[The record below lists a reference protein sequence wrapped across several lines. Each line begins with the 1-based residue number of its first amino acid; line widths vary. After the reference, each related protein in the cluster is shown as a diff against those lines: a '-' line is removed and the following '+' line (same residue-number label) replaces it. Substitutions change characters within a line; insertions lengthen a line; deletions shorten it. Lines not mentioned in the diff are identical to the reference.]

1 MTTTFEP
8 DQYSV
13 LLARAERAT
22 QPWLSQLGSDAV
34 EEFRHLASSGEL
46 EMALESFLLSAME
59 VALTFDPEQK
69 REFRELCVALDLHRD
84 AVLSADFWDRASAYL
99 SS

>member
-13 LLARAERAT
+13 LLARTERAT

-34 EEFRHLASSGEL
+34 EEFRHFASSGEL
-46 EMALESFLLSAME
+46 KMALESFLLSAMK
-59 VALTFDPEQK
+59 VALSFDRRQK
-69 REFRELCVALDLHRD
+69 REFRELCAALNLRRE
-84 AVLSADFWDRASAYL
+84 AVLSADFWNRASAFL